1 MRKEKEATKSVGQI
15 ALSFDKTTSWRAKG
29 GEGEGGKRREGGKN
43 AKRNSLLRK
52 RIIMEGAWK
61 IDGTKDEEI
70 EVGVTSLSV

>member
-29 GEGEGGKRREGGKN
+29 GGGEREGWREGGKM
-43 AKRNSLLRK
+43 RNSLLRK

-70 EVGVTSLSV
+70 EVGVTWLSV